1 MEIQITQDLVQ
12 KNPSHR
18 MMPDAQ
24 YIEDF
29 LTQRGFINET
39 LTFGRVKNL
48 LSVKKI
54 TAPCSFSWDM

>member
-12 KNPSHR
+12 NKSIT
-18 MMPDAQ
+18 PDDAGCLQ

-29 LTQRGFINET
+29 LTERGFVNEI

-48 LSVKKI
+48 WRVKKI
-54 TAPCSFSWDM
+54 KDLC